1 MLPGCRFSLEF
12 TLQRVSE
19 DTLKPTRN
27 DARYQGKVSV
37 WYPFHPFFGQHDFS
51 VMRKFGCGNVE
62 YLDLRS
68 ADTRQGVPSWMVD
81 ADLCD
86 QMTCGLQPA
95 ADLTALL
102 ELVRWLEAHPLA
114 DL

>member
-1 MLPGCRFSLEF
+1 M
-12 TLQRVSE
+12 
-19 DTLKPTRN
+19 
-27 DARYQGKVSV
+27 
-37 WYPFHPFFGQHDFS
+37 HDFS

-68 ADTRQGVPSWMVD
+68 PEVRQGVPAWMID
-81 ADLCD
+81 ADLCA

-95 ADLTALL
+95 ADLPALL
-102 ELVRWLEAHPLA
+102 ELCRWLEVHPIA